1 MDKLRKGW
9 HCAMYTFMA
18 NNLRP
23 ITLAALFL
31 MFALLGD
38 KFLPIR
44 EYMAGETINI
54 WGLYA
59 SMLNN
64 SECVLVIGIALLLIM
79 GNAPFVTEA
88 QQSILIRAGQ
98 KNWLLGQMIYMA
110 ATTLA
115 IMMGMLVYMCLFFA
129 PHISFDNNWGRVLN
143 SLATLDTEST
153 AKVGISV
160 YALVVDSFSPIQAF
174 MIGFGLRWICYLI
187 CINLM
192 FFINLL
198 VKQRPGAVFALA
210 ILLLDFIAEYVFNYA
225 DRIYSVSTLC
235 KLNSIAMAPNPY
247 CPDVQPMMLVIL
259 GWFVAVSAG
268 CIIAGRRA
276 DIGKM
281 AM

>member
-9 HCAMYTFMA
+9 HCTMYTFMA

-38 KFLPIR
+38 KLLPIR

-54 WGLYA
+54 WGMYA
-59 SMLNN
+59 SILND

-79 GNAPFVTEA
+79 GNAPFVNEA
-88 QQSILIRAGQ
+88 QQGILIRAGQ

-110 ATTLA
+110 VTTLVV
-115 IMMGMLVYMCLFFA
+115 MLGLLVYMCLFFA
-129 PHISFDNNWGRVLN
+129 PHVSFDNSWGKVLN
-143 SLATLDTEST
+143 SLATLETEST
-153 AKVGISV
+153 VKVRIDVS
-160 YALVVDSFSPIQAF
+160 ALVVDSFNPVQAF

-192 FFINLL
+192 FFVNLL
-198 VKQRPGAVFALA
+198 VKVRPGAVFALA
-210 ILLLDFIAEYVFNYA
+210 ILLLGFIVESWFSYA

-235 KLNSIAMAPNPY
+235 KLDSIAMAPNPY
-247 CPDVQPMMLVIL
+247 YPDVQPMMLVIF